1 MQRRVTPLKDA
12 TYAVEKFIFLFQC
25 SKKYLLYK
33 NQWNTRWAFARKH
46 EIFTRE
52 NNTLFS
58 HVKISPLLWLH
69 NKSRLSLFHWC
80 RCAQSWNISQHSK
93 GNFVSPSGHVISSM
107 FLFFSVA
114 RLKSTKLGIKLV
126 GGTGQNFIHGDPG
139 IFVSR
144 VRPGSLA
151 DGRLYPGD
159 RMVAVCIIALSSY
172 HANLLIQSTLALR
185 TPR

>member
-1 MQRRVTPLKDA
+1 VLKKSI
-12 TYAVEKFIFLFQC
+12 YYI
-25 SKKYLLYK
+25 
-33 NQWNTRWAFARKH
+33 NTN
-46 EIFTRE
+46 EIPGELSRE
-52 NNTLFS
+52 NMISS

-69 NKSRLSLFHWC
+69 NKSRVSQEKTVSVIWFGISLVSLRSLVKYFSTLEGKFRISKRLC
-80 RCAQSWNISQHSK
+80 NILY
-93 GNFVSPSGHVISSM
+93 

-151 DGRLYPGD
+151 DGRLYKGD
-159 RMVAVCIIALSSY
+159 RIVAVCIIALSSY

-185 TPR
+185 TPRYNGHPDNTDSS